1 MLGIPKIL
9 ELIIAII
16 DLLKDYQVKL
26 QLFINDVHVPELGL
40 VLYDIINGLIL
51 VLVLKDDWA

>member
-51 VLVLKDDWA
+51 VLVLKDD

>member
-1 MLGIPKIL
+1 VLGIPKIL

-51 VLVLKDDWA
+51 VLVLKDD